1 MEKNYNLNDEIIT
14 NVELDIPKNKMKD
27 IELVNVNIY
36 ESDNYIEERK
46 DLDKENN
53 LDEFNYE
60 NSIANNVNSDDFCEN
75 NLDEKKNQYQES
87 DSEIDFYNI
96 NGVWEKPEKYSVL
109 LVIGNLIVA
118 LLVSFFGFIYDKE
131 EIQLKKDYRWLFE
144 ILKIGM
150 ILILFVLGLFRENF
164 KNLQV
169 QYTRK
174 TFHIFS
180 LCILPY
186 AAYKTYESRKEDIQN
201 SNMNLLHYSYY
212 QCMWTSFFLNL
223 GIILMCKPIRK
234 LNNFIGYISKVAFL
248 CIDRIEDRPYTI
260 LWFISQISS
269 VSLIETPMTIWF
281 VHQDKF
287 HLFWIPVFASGLGD
301 GLAEIVGKKWGKHKY
316 TIYALFTRKQYTRSF
331 EGSFCVWFFSVIGIC
346 IGYTYYTLWKFII
359 TITLLPILTTIT
371 EAISP
376 HTWDNHFIFGII
388 WFFLWLIFEIF

>member
-1 MEKNYNLNDEIIT
+1 MSPDYNHKNETHIT
-14 NVELDIPKNKMKD
+14 MVSDTNEHKTKD
-27 IELVNVNIY
+27 IELITVDIY
-36 ESDNYIEERK
+36 ESDDNS
-46 DLDKENN
+46 DKEEN
-53 LDEFNYE
+53 LDNIHSGD
-60 NSIANNVNSDDFCEN
+60 N
-75 NLDEKKNQYQES
+75 S
-87 DSEIDFYNI
+87 DSENKVYNPNINTEDDKDNQYEETETDIGNDFYNI
-96 NGVWEKPEKYSVL
+96 NGIWEKSEKYSVF
-109 LVIGNLIVA
+109 LVISNLALA
-118 LLVSFFGFIYDKE
+118 LLVSFFGFILDKP
-131 EIQLKKDYRWLFE
+131 EIKLKNDYRWLFE

-150 ILILFVLGLFRENF
+150 IFILFALGLLRENF
-164 KNLQV
+164 RNLQV

-180 LCILPY
+180 LCMLPY
-186 AAYKTYESRKEDIQN
+186 AAYKSYESRKDDIHD

-248 CIDRIEDRPYTI
+248 SIDRIEDRPYTI

-287 HLFWIPVFASGLGD
+287 HLFWTPVFASGLGD

-316 TIYALFTRKQYTRSF
+316 TIYALFTKKKYTRSF
-331 EGSFCVWFFSVIGIC
+331 EGSFCVWFFSVIGIS

-388 WFFLWLIFEIF
+388 WLFLWLIFEIF